1 MTTPMVTNIHFKPAK
16 RLDVESGR
24 LGWIRVD
31 VGSVRID
38 GITLRRTRRGELA
51 LSYPIRRDSQDR
63 EHTIVL
69 PISLQHEI
77 AIERAVL
84 AELRRQG
91 VIR

>member
-1 MTTPMVTNIHFKPAK
+1 MSATISNLHFKPAP
-16 RLDVESGR
+16 RLDESSGL
-24 LGWIRVD
+24 LGWLRVD
-31 VGSVRID
+31 IGPVRID

-51 LSYPIRRDSQDR
+51 LAYPVRRDSQDC

-77 AIERAVL
+77 AIERAVI